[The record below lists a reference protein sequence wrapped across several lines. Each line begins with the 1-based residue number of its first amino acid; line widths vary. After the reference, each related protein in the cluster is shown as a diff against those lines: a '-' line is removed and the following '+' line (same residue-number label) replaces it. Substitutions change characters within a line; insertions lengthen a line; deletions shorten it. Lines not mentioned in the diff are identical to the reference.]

1 MTTVY
6 FVRHAA
12 PNFKNHD
19 DLTRELSAQGLKD
32 RKLVTEFLWD
42 KKIEVVLSS
51 PYKRAV
57 DTIKEFADAKGL
69 KIELID
75 DFRERK
81 VGNEWINNFDDFCK
95 SQWADFDYK
104 LSDGESL
111 REVQRRNISALHQVL
126 ETSAGKNVVIG
137 SHGTALSTIIHYFD
151 LTFGYKEFNE
161 IKDLMPWIVRFSFEN
176 DRCLEIQKYDRIL
189 TIESCL

>member
-32 RKLVTEFLWD
+32 RTLVTEFLWD

-69 KIELID
+69 QIELID

-111 REVQRRNISALHQVL
+111 REVQRRNISALNQVL
-126 ETSAGKNVVIG
+126 KTSAGKNVVIG

-151 LTFGYKEFNE
+151 PTFGYKEFNE
-161 IKDLMPWIVRFSFEN
+161 IKDLMPWIVRFSFES